1 MNACGSMFS
10 MNAMV
15 VGGTS
20 SFGSMLHNTL
30 IAPMVPV
37 MLPSSPCF

>member
-20 SFGSMLHNTL
+20 WLGSRLHSTL